1 MIKSNLRSVSIEA
14 KSKYMDKAKETRR
27 KNTYVDLIN
36 GLLAWMLTHRRCSKK
51 LIIQIG
57 IYIMIIKALIKTCKD
72 IFGQNCHMRRN
83 VVKSFMDQ
91 GILSKKLE

>member
-1 MIKSNLRSVSIEA
+1 MSIEA

-51 LIIQIG
+51 AWMLTHRRCSKKLIIQIG
-57 IYIMIIKALIKTCKD
+57 IYIKIIKALIK
-72 IFGQNCHMRRN
+72 IE
-83 VVKSFMDQ
+83 
-91 GILSKKLE
+91 L

>member
-1 MIKSNLRSVSIEA
+1 MSIEA

-27 KNTYVDLIN
+27 KNTYVDLII
-36 GLLAWMLTHRRCSKK
+36 GLLAW
-51 LIIQIG
+51 
-57 IYIMIIKALIKTCKD
+57 IKTCKD

-91 GILSKKLE
+91 GILSEKLE